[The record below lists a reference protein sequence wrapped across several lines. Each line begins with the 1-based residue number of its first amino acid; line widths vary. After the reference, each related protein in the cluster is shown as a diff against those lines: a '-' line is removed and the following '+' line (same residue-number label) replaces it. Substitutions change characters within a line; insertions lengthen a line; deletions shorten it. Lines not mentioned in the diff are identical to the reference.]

1 MAKETYTNKSGV
13 EIHGVKPGA
22 DFVIDCDEEG
32 TPKDFNWRRR
42 LKDSA
47 VDKCIEKKQVAE
59 LIEKSALKVTKKNV
73 KEES

>member
-47 VDKCIEKKQVAE
+47 VDGCIEKKQAAKLVEAPT
-59 LIEKSALKVTKKNV
+59 LKVSKKNV
-73 KEES
+73 KEVS

>member
-32 TPKDFNWRRR
+32 TPKDFDWRRR
-42 LKDSA
+42 LKDSV
-47 VDKCIEKKQVAE
+47 VDKCIEKKQV
-59 LIEKSALKVTKKNV
+59 EKLTVKATKKNV
-73 KEES
+73 KEVS